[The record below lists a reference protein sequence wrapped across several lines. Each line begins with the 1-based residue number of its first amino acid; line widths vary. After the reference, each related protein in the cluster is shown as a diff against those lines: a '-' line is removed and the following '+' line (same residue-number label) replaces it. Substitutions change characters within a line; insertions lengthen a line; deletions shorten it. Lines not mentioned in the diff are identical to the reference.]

1 MITLQNAVKNRIL
14 VIDGAMGSLIQG
26 YKLAEKDFRGDILQ
40 NHHID
45 LKGNNDI
52 LCLTRPDIIEEIHR
66 KYLAAGA
73 DIIETNTFNGTAIS
87 QADYETEHL
96 AYDINFQAAKIA
108 RRAADDFTAQN
119 PEKPRFVAG
128 GLGPTNVTASLSP
141 DVNRPAYRA
150 VHFDQLRDA
159 CKYYILDIACEE
171 GESHATRF
179 IREFN
184 KLYIRDGEVGTIE
197 LPSYYTKRRMYRT
210 YC

>member
-14 VIDGAMGSLIQG
+14 VIDGAMGSLIQT

-52 LCLTRPDIIEEIHR
+52 LCLTRPDVIEEIHR

-96 AYDINFQAAKIA
+96 AYDINLHAAKIA

-119 PEKPRFVAG
+119 PAKPRFVAG
-128 GLGPTNVTASLSP
+128 GLGLSLI
-141 DVNRPAYRA
+141 
-150 VHFDQLRDA
+150 H
-159 CKYYILDIACEE
+159 I
-171 GESHATRF
+171 
-179 IREFN
+179 
-184 KLYIRDGEVGTIE
+184 
-197 LPSYYTKRRMYRT
+197 
-210 YC
+210 